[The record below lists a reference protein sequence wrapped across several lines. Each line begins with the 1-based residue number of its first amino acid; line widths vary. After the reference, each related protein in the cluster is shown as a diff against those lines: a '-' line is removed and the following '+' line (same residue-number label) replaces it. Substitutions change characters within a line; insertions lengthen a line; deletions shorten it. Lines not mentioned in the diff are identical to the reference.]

1 MEMIMKKAV
10 VGFFLGALM
19 FGLAACGT
27 GDDESKNSTSTE
39 PSSGVQSSDNQSSGA
54 VGDENNSSSNETPDA
69 AEGWSEEMTGI
80 KTAVVEA
87 LGENYWPNMA
97 LDAQMLEG
105 FFQIKPE
112 MYDDYMA
119 EMPMISNNV
128 DTLIVVKAK
137 EGQVDAV
144 EAALNAYRDVQINEA
159 HQYPMNVGKVQAS
172 VIEKIGNY
180 VIFAQLGAD
189 TMEAM
194 DKGDEAVVKQC
205 QEANELAIST
215 IRQKVE

>member
-144 EAALNAYRDVQINEA
+144 EAALIAYRDVQINEA

-172 VIEKIGNY
+172 RIETIGSY
-180 VIFAQLGAD
+180 VIFVQLGGDVQDAL
-189 TMEAM
+189 EE
-194 DKGDEAVVKQC
+194 GDEAVVAQC
-205 QEANELAIST
+205 QEVNDQVIETL
-215 IRQKVE
+215 RGRLE